1 MWPERS
7 EGQRLETL
15 ARQSLGLYPQ
25 SKPPAMRVVMIAP
38 PKTAQAPHLRP
49 CFALGAYR
57 STLGAKAGES
67 GAPGRFYATHHR
79 RPERAE

>member
-38 PKTAQAPHLRP
+38 PKMSHG
-49 CFALGAYR
+49 ALGGHLD
-57 STLGAKAGES
+57 SS
-67 GAPGRFYATHHR
+67 SCGRGVVIHGKYNLHWL
-79 RPERAE
+79 